1 MELKGLADKFTEQ
14 LAIIFTVGSSERG
27 GKKAVEQPKG
37 VPPLAIIALGGT
49 VDSSVPG
56 EGCPALPGEGG
67 MPFP

>member
-1 MELKGLADKFTEQ
+1 MEQPYAEELKGEA
-14 LAIIFTVGSSERG
+14 
-27 GKKAVEQPKG
+27 
-37 VPPLAIIALGGT
+37 PPLAIAALGGT